1 MKKYTIEDLKEGRV
15 AVKHD
20 GTLDELREV
29 LNKAFYDP
37 GLIGC
42 FKYYYKFGDD
52 LLRADSII
60 THLPVQSVKD
70 FLEETF
76 EFGEAVEASDNNRVW
91 NSYVFIAKIDS
102 EYPFVVAKY
111 KYEGRCKDDL
121 QEGCAIDVE
130 LFPYRFCRKAKANL
144 NITVTLN
151 GKEVSP
157 SEISEETWK
166 NLRK

>member
-15 AVKHD
+15 AVKND
-20 GTLDELREV
+20 GTLDELNEV
-29 LNKAFYDP
+29 LKKAFDDS
-37 GLIGC
+37 GGNGS
-42 FKYYYKFGDD
+42 FKYYYKSADN
-52 LLRADSII
+52 LACSDSII
-60 THLPVQSVKD
+60 TRLPAQSVKD

-91 NSYVFIAKIDS
+91 NSYVFIAKVDS